1 MDECLEGKPSSPN
14 ICYDFVHELINNYE
28 DLKKSYKQNEER
40 IKVEH
45 INWRDDMQ
53 YLYELG
59 KAFTYYQ
66 KNKKFP
72 TLTLKQYHQYT
83 MLDGTREPF

>member
-1 MDECLEGKPSSPN
+1 MGLVPPQYIGCQHHILDLVLRHIMDECLEGKPSSPN

-40 IKVEH
+40 IKH
-45 INWRDDMQ
+45 INWRYDMQ

-59 KAFTYYQ
+59 KAFTYYL
-66 KNKKFP
+66 KNKKN
-72 TLTLKQYHQYT
+72 
-83 MLDGTREPF
+83 